1 MFGRQVV
8 MALDRIRVCT
18 DIILLPLF
26 FIIIIGI
33 SIERKDNAACVKW
46 CTGMM
51 MVTERTEEDD
61 WGSVGGIVSR
71 GYEEFQSEVFRIVT
85 SVE

>member
-33 SIERKDNAACVKW
+33 SIERKDNAACVK
-46 CTGMM
+46 
-51 MVTERTEEDD
+51 
-61 WGSVGGIVSR
+61 
-71 GYEEFQSEVFRIVT
+71 
-85 SVE
+85 